1 MRRRF
6 LARNVFFLIG
16 SIAAL
21 AMLSWD
27 GQISRFDGTLLAIF
41 YASYLGV
48 LIIRRRLSPDADVR
62 PTTDHPEKAWLR
74 LAGGLLLLL
83 LAAKLTVAS
92 AIGFGE
98 VAGLSNVAVSA
109 IIIGMGS
116 SLPELSVSLAAL
128 RNNRGAL
135 SVGNLIGSNV
145 LDTLLAPGL
154 AAMISPLIVP
164 RAVLLIDLPVLL
176 LMTVLVIGFLYVSR
190 RGVRKPEAIILLG
203 LYAGYA
209 LVRLTGPGS

>member
-1 MRRRF
+1 M
-6 LARNVFFLIG
+6 
-16 SIAAL
+16 
-21 AMLSWD
+21 
-27 GQISRFDGTLLAIF
+27 
-41 YASYLGV
+41 

-62 PTTDHPEKAWLR
+62 PTTDQPGEAWLR

-98 VAGLSNVAVSA
+98 VVGLSNVAVSA

-116 SLPELSVSLAAL
+116 SLPEMSVSLAAL

-135 SVGNLIGSNV
+135 SVGNLIGSNI
-145 LDTLLAPGL
+145 LDTLLVPGL
-154 AAMISPLIVP
+154 AAMISPLLVP
-164 RAVLLIDLPVLL
+164 RVVLLIDMPVLL
-176 LMTVLVIGFLYVSR
+176 LVTVLVIGFLYLSR

-203 LYAGYA
+203 IYAGYV